1 MTSISDFGLFR
12 IDSAFIKTRRIRSA
26 ALMPYFTFGFPTI
39 DESIEIITSIAQNCD
54 LLELGIP
61 FSDPIADGPTI
72 QRSTQRALDNGI
84 SVSRCFELLE
94 QIRTKGANIP
104 ILLMS
109 YFNPILA
116 YGEERFVQDART
128 AGADGFII
136 PDLPPEESSQM
147 EEVSEKS
154 GLVLINFLAPT
165 SNSVRISI
173 VTGRA
178 KGFIYMVSVSGVTGA
193 RSSLDKSLGDFVKGI
208 NQRTPTPVAVGFGV
222 SNAAQAATIGT
233 YADGVIIGSALINAV
248 EAAEDKPAAAAE
260 LLEEINQALAL

>member
-1 MTSISDFGLFR
+1 MTNISDFGLFR
-12 IDSAFIKTRRIRSA
+12 IDKAFVKSRRFRSA

-39 DESIEIITSIAQNCD
+39 DESIEIITSIAENSD
-54 LLELGIP
+54 LIELGIP

-84 SVSRCFELLE
+84 SVSKCFEVLE
-94 QIRTKGANIP
+94 KIRIRGVNIP
-104 ILLMS
+104 IMLMS

-136 PDLPPEESSQM
+136 PDLPPEESGHM
-147 EEVSEKS
+147 EEVSQES
-154 GLVLINFLAPT
+154 DLVLINFLAPT
-165 SNSVRISI
+165 SNSDRISL
-173 VTGRA
+173 VTRRA

-193 RSSLDKSLGDFVKGI
+193 RSSLEKSLGDFVRGI
-208 NQRTPTPVAVGFGV
+208 KQRTATPVAVGFGI

-248 EAAEDKPAAAAE
+248 EAAANKPSVAAE
-260 LLEEINQALAL
+260 LLQEFNQALAL

>member
-1 MTSISDFGLFR
+1 
-12 IDSAFIKTRRIRSA
+12 
-26 ALMPYFTFGFPTI
+26 MPYFTFGFPSI
-39 DESIEIITSIAQNCD
+39 DESIEIITSIAENCD

-128 AGADGFII
+128 AA
-136 PDLPPEESSQM
+136 SYC
-147 EEVSEKS
+147 
-154 GLVLINFLAPT
+154 
-165 SNSVRISI
+165 R
-173 VTGRA
+173 
-178 KGFIYMVSVSGVTGA
+178 
-193 RSSLDKSLGDFVKGI
+193 
-208 NQRTPTPVAVGFGV
+208 
-222 SNAAQAATIGT
+222 
-233 YADGVIIGSALINAV
+233 
-248 EAAEDKPAAAAE
+248 
-260 LLEEINQALAL
+260 